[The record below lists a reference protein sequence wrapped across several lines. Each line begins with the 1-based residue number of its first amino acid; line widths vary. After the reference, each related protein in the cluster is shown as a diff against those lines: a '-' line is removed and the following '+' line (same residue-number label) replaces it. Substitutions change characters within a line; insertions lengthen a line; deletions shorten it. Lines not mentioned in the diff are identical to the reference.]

1 MAANFL
7 GAIMKHTQSTALPA
21 VFGPL
26 AFLSMQHVEPGE
38 CPQAPTN
45 EERMRAFRNARA
57 ALRSQIPMVTVMVG
71 FTVFAL
77 WLLKE
82 ASEL

>member
-45 EERMRAFRNARA
+45 EERMRAFRNAQPVYQGNDYHWSFRHPAGLQAVRA
-57 ALRSQIPMVTVMVG
+57 
-71 FTVFAL
+71 
-77 WLLKE
+77 
-82 ASEL
+82 